1 MLQLCGIPLSNYYNK
16 VKFVL
21 LEHDIPFEESVCGL
35 PVSDPAQLADS
46 PLGKIP
52 FLKTEEGALFE
63 SQVIIE
69 YWRRAIPKRHFPGE
83 SVRGREGARTHRDA
97 RTLSR
102 MDGAR
107 GLHRSVFGG
116 KVSDGMKAHVERLPR
131 AIDGFKQ
138 MTQFS
143 PYVLGESFGLADIA
157 AWVHLP
163 VIGMATKAVFGRDF
177 LLDAGI
183 DWKAMRRWASALPRS
198 AWRPSARRMS
208 TRRASRARKR
218 GSRRAVCDRPCR
230 PYRRASRS
238 SADASVLS
246 CFAKQNRTTPDS
258 CGS

>member
-35 PVSDPAQLADS
+35 PISDPAQLVDS

-69 YWRRAIPKRHFPGE
+69 YLAACYPEKGIVPASPFAGAK
-83 SVRGREGARTHRDA
+83 VRELIETLELYLEWTAREVYTEAF
-97 RTLSR
+97 
-102 MDGAR
+102 
-107 GLHRSVFGG
+107 FGG
-116 KVSDGMKAHVERLPR
+116 KVSDGMKAHVEKRLPR
-131 AIDGFKQ
+131 AIDAFKQ

-163 VIGMATKAVFGRDF
+163 VIGMATKAIYGRDF

-183 DWKAMRRWASALPRS
+183 DWKAHAKKVGERPAAQRVAAERKAYIDATSVARS
-198 AWRPSARRMS
+198 
-208 TRRASRARKR
+208 
-218 GSRRAVCDRPCR
+218 
-230 PYRRASRS
+230 
-238 SADASVLS
+238 
-246 CFAKQNRTTPDS
+246 
-258 CGS
+258 

>member
-21 LEHDIPFEESVCGL
+21 LEHDIPFEEMACSL
-35 PVSDPAQLADS
+35 PISDPALLADS

-69 YWRRAIPKRHFPGE
+69 YLAARYPDKAIFPAGPFAAAK
-83 SVRGREGARTHRDA
+83 VRELVETLELYLEWTTREVYTEAF
-97 RTLSR
+97 
-102 MDGAR
+102 
-107 GLHRSVFGG
+107 FGG
-116 KVSDGMKAHVERLPR
+116 KVSDGTKAHVEKRLPR
-131 AIDGFKQ
+131 AIDAFNQ

-163 VIGMATKAVFGRDF
+163 VIGMATKAIFGRDF

-183 DWKAMRRWASALPRS
+183 DWKAHAKIVGERPAAQRVAAERKAYIEATSVARS
-198 AWRPSARRMS
+198 
-208 TRRASRARKR
+208 
-218 GSRRAVCDRPCR
+218 
-230 PYRRASRS
+230 
-238 SADASVLS
+238 
-246 CFAKQNRTTPDS
+246 
-258 CGS
+258 

>member
-21 LEHDIPFEESVCGL
+21 LEHDIPFEEMACSL
-35 PVSDPAQLADS
+35 PISDPALLADS

-69 YWRRAIPKRHFPGE
+69 YLAARYPDKAIFPAGPFAAAK
-83 SVRGREGARTHRDA
+83 VRELVETLELYLEWTTREVYTEAF
-97 RTLSR
+97 
-102 MDGAR
+102 
-107 GLHRSVFGG
+107 FGG
-116 KVSDGMKAHVERLPR
+116 KVSDGTKAHVEKRLPR
-131 AIDGFKQ
+131 AIDAFKQ

-163 VIGMATKAVFGRDF
+163 VIGMATKAIFGRDF

-183 DWKAMRRWASALPRS
+183 DWKAHAKIVGERPAAQRVAAERKAYIEATSVARS
-198 AWRPSARRMS
+198 
-208 TRRASRARKR
+208 
-218 GSRRAVCDRPCR
+218 
-230 PYRRASRS
+230 
-238 SADASVLS
+238 
-246 CFAKQNRTTPDS
+246 
-258 CGS
+258 

>member
-21 LEHDIPFEESVCGL
+21 LEYGIPFEESVCGL
-35 PVSDPAQLADS
+35 PISDPAQLADS

-69 YWRRAIPKRHFPGE
+69 YLAARYPEKGIFPA
-83 SVRGREGARTHRDA
+83 SPFASAKVRELIETLELYLEWTAREVYTEAF
-97 RTLSR
+97 
-102 MDGAR
+102 
-107 GLHRSVFGG
+107 FGG
-116 KVSDGMKAHVERLPR
+116 KVSEGMKAHVEKRLPR
-131 AIDGFKQ
+131 AIDAFKQ

-163 VIGMATKAVFGRDF
+163 VIGMATKAIFGRDF

-183 DWKAMRRWASALPRS
+183 DWKAH
-198 AWRPSARRMS
+198 
-208 TRRASRARKR
+208 
-218 GSRRAVCDRPCR
+218 
-230 PYRRASRS
+230 
-238 SADASVLS
+238 
-246 CFAKQNRTTPDS
+246 AKQVGERPVAQRVAAERKAYIDATS
-258 CGS
+258 VARS